1 MAKKS
6 PRAATDIT
14 AITHDDA
21 TRKNIPT
28 AELQSVIRNKLIVVA
43 AAKHATSGGMAERL
57 IAVVLKTI

>member
-28 AELQSVIRNKLIVVA
+28 AELQSVMR
-43 AAKHATSGGMAERL
+43 
-57 IAVVLKTI
+57 